1 MAARGR
7 GLDCI
12 VIGKVMWQGFR
23 LHSYCQS
30 NVAARGR
37 GLDYIGIAKVGPT
50 VAARGVTTLLLP
62 KYCGTKGQGFR
73 LHNMVPGT

>member
-7 GLDCI
+7 GLGCI
-12 VIGKVMWQGFR
+12 VIAKVMWQQGVGVR

-37 GLDYIGIAKVGPT
+37 GVGCIVIAKVMWQQG
-50 VAARGVTTLLLP
+50 ARV
-62 KYCGTKGQGFR
+62 
-73 LHNMVPGT
+73 